1 MRKIL
6 VTTVIVIAVGLGT
19 AATALADSSINLD
32 QLDKSRCGAGELI
45 VDVEHGVLNDH
56 DSGVAGNSWALDA
69 YEREIRVWQTGVN
82 TFCAIVRYDGEFV
95 TLAGASPGGSSTVAA
110 GVEGDLEGGYRTT
123 EFTATF
129 APTRPT
135 DGDLGT
141 FDYGCDVSPSCPGR
155 VSWFGFYF
163 TNISGLDLAWWGWS
177 YDAGD
182 NGFWVNSI
190 DGNSGD
196 ITGSAGEDDEH
207 EEESD

>member
-1 MRKIL
+1 MRNFL
-6 VTTVIVIAVGLGT
+6 VTTAAVIAVAFSA
-19 AATALADSSINLD
+19 AATALADPAFNLD
-32 QLDKSRCGAGELI
+32 QLDESGCGGGELV
-45 VDVEHGVLNDH
+45 VDMEQNVLNDH

-95 TLAGASPGGSSTVAA
+95 TLAGTSPGGSSTVAA

-123 EFTATF
+123 AFTATF

-135 DGDLGT
+135 EGDLGT

-177 YDAGD
+177 YDAGE

-190 DGNSGD
+190 DGNSGE
-196 ITGSAGEDDEH
+196 ITGSADEDDEDD
-207 EEESD
+207 EEDE